1 MMVSLDRARELL
13 ETDTKELDDEVER
26 LEGEVSGMKGEMDS
40 LKGFLYAR
48 FGRGINL
55 EG

>member
-1 MMVSLDRARELL
+1 MVSLSRAQELL
-13 ETDTKELDDEVER
+13 GAETEAVETEVER
-26 LEGEVSGMKGEMDS
+26 LEAEMSGIKEEMDG